1 MVDSIEKASL
11 IFGGAQQRKQ
21 GAAHSANVTTITG
34 VATSDSADGA
44 VHVDLGGMT
53 ISDEDEQAVELPTT
67 CDVRKGDTVQI
78 QVSGA
83 DGTAKNLLVTGVI
96 GGGDEQ
102 KKEIE
107 MAKGSAAAAEAA
119 VDNLKTLVRE
129 TDQGIE
135 VGKVDENGAYVGA
148 HVLIDAD
155 GFDIV
160 AQDGSNLGT
169 FSTDGLS
176 TNIRASMIT
185 GSTIISKNTNG
196 SESKIE
202 NARIVNKS
210 TTLALSA
217 ADGHNLKG
225 SAEFNNACYEV
236 FGDPDETEADYPA
249 TYNPNQLPSGAD
261 DDLVTYIGSSV
272 ETGCGSIKIYNRKTL
287 GGKKL
292 GTLGATWLDSD
303 ITKKPVCGALKLYSA
318 ETGKR
323 IHILGCTNNGNP
335 GYFMNDKN
343 GINKAA
349 IYTIEDDSGHDN
361 GTIHLNR
368 ADGSHLLYIGASNA
382 GDMGLIWGYHKNGTV
397 YMITPIVQSGT
408 VTATVAAKSGFAT
421 NVDLGQPLPDINY
434 HVSLTLLNTF
444 PYWTDVRL
452 AVESRTKTSFKLKI
466 YNVGSQNLSNIKIG
480 YATISI

>member
-1 MVDSIEKASL
+1 MDNIEKAAVL
-11 IFGGAQQRKQ
+11 LGKYAKPKQ

-34 VATSDSADGA
+34 VAVGDSADGIVA
-44 VHVDLGGMT
+44 VDLGGMT
-53 ISDEDEQAVELPTT
+53 ISDEEMQAVELPTT
-67 CDVRKGDTVQI
+67 CAVREGDIVQI

-225 SAEFNNACYEV
+225 SAEFDNACYKI

-261 DDLVTYIGSSV
+261 EDLVTYIGSNI
-272 ETGCGSIKIYNRKTL
+272 TDGSGLLRAYSRKTL
-287 GGKKL
+287 GRKL
-292 GTLGATWLDSD
+292 LGELGGAWLNSD
-303 ITKKPVCGALKLYSA
+303 TTKKTACGALKLYSA
-318 ETGKR
+318 ETGKN
-323 IHILGCTNNGNP
+323 IHDLSYASNGKP
-335 GYFMNDKN
+335 GYFINDKN
-343 GINKAA
+343 GINKIA
-349 IYTIEDDSGHDN
+349 ICIVEDDNGHDN
-361 GTIHLNR
+361 GSVDIKR
-368 ADGSHLLYIGASNA
+368 ADGSSLLYIGANNK
-382 GDMGLIWGYHKNGTV
+382 GDMGLIWGYHQDGTA

-408 VTATVAAKSGFAT
+408 VTVSISSNSGFT
-421 NVDLGQPLPDINY
+421 MDVDLGQPLPDINY
-434 HVSLTLLNTF
+434 HVSLTLFNTF
-444 PYWTDVRL
+444 PLWTI
-452 AVESRTKTSFKLKI
+452 T
-466 YNVGSQNLSNIKIG
+466 YN
-480 YATISI
+480 